1 MALPQT
7 SSKTPDI
14 KKQLPNNTEQAFPE
28 VMQEVTETTLNQ
40 ESVKIVTDRETGENS
55 SASNTDAEQLN
66 VIRSGSLTQLSV
78 PSDPVD
84 NKTLADIKKH
94 LFPTIDFEKT
104 NPTPQELVNYL
115 LLNHSMKLEQAH
127 DWIEFLASNSEAKA

>member
-7 SSKTPDI
+7 GSQVPDI
-14 KKQLPNNTEQAFPE
+14 KKQLPNNPEQVLPEPRVEALDGRLNPEIAPATTNREVGENESVSNKDTEQLIA
-28 VMQEVTETTLNQ
+28 
-40 ESVKIVTDRETGENS
+40 
-55 SASNTDAEQLN
+55 
-66 VIRSGSLTQLSV
+66 IRSGSLANFVV
-78 PSDPVD
+78 PTEPLDE
-84 NKTLADIKKH
+84 KTLADIKKH

-127 DWIEFLASNSEAKA
+127 DWIAFLASNSVKST